1 MQTAVETLGDRRV
14 RIRVEV
20 PVADVDHAFEHALRD
35 LSQGTKIPGF
45 RKGKVPPNIVRAR
58 LGEEAVVDEAL
69 RTHLQSWYGR
79 ALDQE
84 RIEPVSRP
92 EIDYEAPPAEGTPW
106 TFTATLEVAPEATL
120 PAELKLE
127 APRHEPTVDEEAVKA
142 RLERMRELATQLEP
156 IEDAPAETGHVALI
170 DFVATVDG
178 KKLKD
183 GSASDYSIE
192 LGSGRLLPGIE
203 EALVGMTPGSETD
216 VEVVMPDEA
225 PKKVAGR
232 TASFHVA
239 LKELKRRV
247 LPELDDAFARDVSEF
262 ETLAELRTDVEAKLR
277 ERAEAA
283 VDGEYRA
290 AVLSA
295 LGEAAQV
302 EIPEAMVARRI
313 DERLE
318 ATARGMARRGIRLEQ
333 YLQATG
339 QSLADIVRDL
349 RPEAEASAR
358 QELALKAL
366 AVREKVVV
374 DDAEVEAFVREEA
387 GDEQDPDAVTR
398 RVMETPAARESVRED
413 LVLRKALDR
422 AVELATPISP
432 ELAAA
437 REKLWTPDDEAKSGQ
452 KPEIWTPGSA
462 R

>member
-1 MQTAVETLGDRRV
+1 MQTAVESLGDRRV

-45 RKGKVPPNIVRAR
+45 RKGKVPSNIVRAR

-69 RTHLQSWYGR
+69 RTHLQGWYGR

-92 EIDYEAPPAEGTPW
+92 EIDYDAPPAEGAAW

-120 PAELKLE
+120 PADLKLE
-127 APRHEPTVDEEAVKA
+127 APRHEPTVDDEAVQA

-156 IEDAPAETGHVALI
+156 VEDAPAEQGHVALI

-178 KKLKD
+178 KRLKD

-203 EALVGMTPGSETD
+203 EALVGMRPGSETD

-232 TASFHVA
+232 TAIFHVS

-290 AVLSA
+290 AVLNA

-339 QSLADIVRDL
+339 QSLADVVSDL
-349 RPEAEASAR
+349 RPEAESSAR
-358 QELALKAL
+358 QELALRAF
-366 AVREKVVV
+366 AARENIVA

-387 GDEQDPDAVTR
+387 ADEQDPDAVTR

-437 REKLWTPDDEAKSGQ
+437 REKLWTPEDEAKSGK

>member
-247 LPELDDAFARDVSEF
+247 LPALDDAFARDVSEF

>member
-1 MQTAVETLGDRRV
+1 MQTAVETLADRRV

-58 LGEEAVVDEAL
+58 LGDEAVVDEAL
-69 RTHLQSWYGR
+69 RTHLQGWYGR

-92 EIDYEAPPAEGTPW
+92 EIDYEAPPAEGAPW

-127 APRHEPTVDEEAVKA
+127 APRHEAKVDEEAVQA

-156 IEDAPAETGHVALI
+156 VEDAPAETGHVALI
-170 DFVATVDG
+170 DFVATLDG
-178 KKLKD
+178 KKMKD

-232 TASFHVA
+232 TANFHVA

-290 AVLSA
+290 AVLNA

-339 QSLADIVRDL
+339 QSLADVVRDL

-366 AVREKVVV
+366 AAREKVVV
-374 DDAEVEAFVREEA
+374 DDAELEAFVREEA

-437 REKLWTPDDEAKSGQ
+437 REKLWTPDDEAKSGK

>member
-14 RIRVEV
+14 RLRVEV